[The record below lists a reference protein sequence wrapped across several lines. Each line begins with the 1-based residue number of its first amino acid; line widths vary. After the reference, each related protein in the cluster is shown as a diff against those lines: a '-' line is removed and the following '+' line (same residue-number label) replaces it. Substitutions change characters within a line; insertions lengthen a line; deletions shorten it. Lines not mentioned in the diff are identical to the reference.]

1 VKLRSLIILP
11 IVLIFASCG
20 VFTERKVALPAT
32 PILSG
37 GSGWAIVTSSYVRL
51 KKSPGAGS
59 EDLAALRDHS
69 LVEIIGREFDPKD
82 ASLWY
87 EVRSEGESGATKGST
102 IEGWVPES
110 SLDIYA
116 AKEQAERAL
125 QNSGPTEASGTTGN

>member
-1 VKLRSLIILP
+1 MRLRSLSILP
-11 IVLIFASCG
+11 IVLLFASCG
-20 VFTERKVALPAT
+20 VFAERKVALPST

-51 KKSPGAGS
+51 KEGPGAAS
-59 EDLAALRDHS
+59 EDLGALRDHS

-87 EVRSEGESGATKGST
+87 EVRSGDESGDSKDPA
-102 IEGWVPES
+102 IEGWVPEA
-110 SLDIYA
+110 SLDIYS

-125 QNSGPTEASGTTGN
+125 GQAPNQ

>member
-1 VKLRSLIILP
+1 MRLRSFIIALLACLF
-11 IVLIFASCG
+11 VSCG
-20 VFTERKVALPAT
+20 LIPDRKVDLPAT

-51 KKSPGAGS
+51 KKAPGAAS
-59 EDLAALRDHS
+59 EDLGALRDHS

-87 EVRSEGESGATKGST
+87 EVRSGGEAGSSKDPT

-110 SLDIYA
+110 SLDIYS

-125 QNSGPTEASGTTGN
+125 GTSSSQ